1 MINIALC
8 DDEEEFRKYA
18 LEVVGQICQKTTS
31 LIGQII
37 FRQVRIC

>member
-1 MINIALC
+1 MINIAIC

-18 LEVVGQICQKTTS
+18 LEVVGRSARKTTS
-31 LIGQII
+31 RIGQII